1 LLIWFSRHVDLYALL
16 DQWADAGSNYEPR
29 GVVDDSWYVDR
40 YEIVLGAVGGGRMF
54 DEAVRRLFR
63 YDFYPQSFVRI
74 AADFLRNDRPPQ
86 VGERVVQRVRV
97 IPGVLDAVTMNIV
110 SAVWEEPDRKGFTLV
125 TSERQ
130 YETGEWTASILLSAI
145 PGPAV
150 CAWTAKARAQ
160 AGLDEFYEGG
170 RQSLIRRPGI
180 FWSLD
185 RLAGTVSCVLATDRG
200 VIL

>member
-130 YETGEWTASILLSAI
+130 YETGEWTASIL
-145 PGPAV
+145 
-150 CAWTAKARAQ
+150 
-160 AGLDEFYEGG
+160 
-170 RQSLIRRPGI
+170 RRPGGEVALSVYVVSRPSRRLL
-180 FWSLD
+180 FPARLFARGLQKHAH
-185 RLAGTVSCVLATDRG
+185 RLALTSFTRAVGKV
-200 VIL
+200 